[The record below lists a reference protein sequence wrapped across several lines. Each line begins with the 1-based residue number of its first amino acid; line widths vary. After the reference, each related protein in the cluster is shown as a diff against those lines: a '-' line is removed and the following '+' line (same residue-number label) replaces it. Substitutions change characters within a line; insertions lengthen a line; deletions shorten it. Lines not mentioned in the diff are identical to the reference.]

1 MATQSLILTIGDEH
15 SILTY
20 IVGKKVKN
28 AWQTSEDPLN
38 AIKELREVFEK
49 HQQATIYILVD
60 TIEQTFRVD
69 ELASS
74 NYFQQK
80 KIVERHLKVAFP
92 GKNLRA
98 SLPLGKAGPGKKKY
112 LLSAVPLHEKI
123 EKWLQVIKK
132 LPQTFGG
139 VYSLPLESQSLSA
152 KLFRDGKKLSVQVNN
167 TWDILV
173 TINISGGTRQIVS
186 NNGQITLSRINKIS
200 SLNVTQEDLVEG
212 IYKDFS
218 ATLSYIR
225 RLDYSTTD
233 DINIVLIVSDEIKEF
248 IHMRDW
254 NTTNVTVLSPSEAAS
269 VAGLVAV
276 SGKEDYFC
284 DMLHAAWFAS
294 KKKKYLR
301 LISSEVSAS
310 DKSPLDPVKMLLPA
324 GIVVSLSMA
333 GFSTYLHL
341 RNLEAEKIL
350 PTLQAELSREETKH
364 TQKKEELKKL
374 PYSRNDMEDKII
386 TYENLIKN
394 SDQVKVAKII
404 TRLDT
409 AINHH
414 MDDMNL
420 ELIELKIDAI
430 AQEKPPKSTI
440 TEDEKKK
447 RGLSSR
453 RTSRRRSKTNNNMVS
468 QINDG
473 LSDIKENISS
483 RWKRVMRRK
492 EATSGKTTK
501 TMNEKIVSSANQI
514 EINIDKGIKM
524 EIVLQM
530 PTDIVEPINAERT
543 AGMAKEKLSRSFS
556 DMSITELSTLS
567 GYQPRK
573 NTDMPY
579 SCKFII
585 IGEI

>member
-20 IVGKKVKN
+20 VVGKKVKN
-28 AWQTSEDPLN
+28 AWQTSEDPAN

-60 TIEQTFRVD
+60 TIEQTFSVD
-69 ELASS
+69 DLASS

-80 KIVERHLKVAFP
+80 KIVERHVKVAFP

-98 SLPLGKAGPGKKKY
+98 YLPLGKADRGKKRY
-112 LLSAVPLHEKI
+112 LLAAVPLNEKI
-123 EKWLQVIKK
+123 ESWLKVISK

-139 VYSLPLESQSLSA
+139 VYSLPLESQSLTT
-152 KLFRDGKKLSVQVNN
+152 KILNNKKKSSVQIGN
-167 TWDILV
+167 TWDVLV
-173 TINISGGTRQIVS
+173 TINITGGTRQIVS

-200 SLNVTQEDLVEG
+200 SLNITQEDLVEG
-212 IYKDFS
+212 IYRDFA

-225 RLDYSTTD
+225 RLDYSDTD
-233 DINIVLIVSDEIKEF
+233 EINIIFIVSDEIKEF
-248 IHMRDW
+248 IHMKDW
-254 NTTNVTVLSPSEAAS
+254 HTANVTVMSPSEAAE
-269 VAGLVAV
+269 AANLVAV

-294 KKKKYLR
+294 KNKKYLR

-310 DKSPLDPVKMLLPA
+310 DKSPLDPIKMLLPA
-324 GIVVSLSMA
+324 GILVSLSMA

-341 RNLEAEKIL
+341 RNLEAERAL
-350 PTLQAELSREETKH
+350 PALQAELSREETKH
-364 TQKKEELKKL
+364 TQKKAELKKQ

-409 AINHH
+409 AVNHH
-414 MDDMNL
+414 MADMNL

-430 AQEKPPKSTI
+430 AQETPPKTTI

-447 RGLSSR
+447 RAIGSR
-453 RTSRRRSKTNNNMVS
+453 RTSRGNNNSQDNMVS

-473 LSDIKENISS
+473 ISDIKENLSS

-492 EATSGKTTK
+492 EATSGTK
-501 TMNEKIVSSANQI
+501 SRSVNEKVVSNASQI

-530 PTDIVEPINAERT
+530 PSNIVEPINAERT

-579 SCKFII
+579 TCKFII
-585 IGEI
+585 IGAI